1 MSNITTISNS
11 SEALIAAQ
19 TAEESSTDLALAAA
33 INQAS
38 ACGQTCL
45 IFSTK
50 LSDAQIQRLKDE
62 GYAVTINP
70 ESVSVN
76 PQYIISMKAESEGE

>member
-1 MSNITTISNS
+1 MSNITTLLNA
-11 SEALIAAQ
+11 SEALLAAQ
-19 TAEESSTDLALAAA
+19 AAEELATDKALAAA

-38 ACGQTCL
+38 GCGQTCL

-62 GYAVTINP
+62 GYSVTINP
-70 ESVSVN
+70 ESVNVN